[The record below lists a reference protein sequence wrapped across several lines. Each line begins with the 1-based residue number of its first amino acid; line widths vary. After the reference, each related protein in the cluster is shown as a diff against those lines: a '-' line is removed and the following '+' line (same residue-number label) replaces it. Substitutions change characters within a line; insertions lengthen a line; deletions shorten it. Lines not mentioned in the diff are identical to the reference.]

1 MPNTP
6 EGIFYANNSTEM
18 SVADITAA
26 MATSIDEQISIVKQG
41 GIVATDAA
49 RDALYPV
56 PVQGNSVFRSD
67 KGLRQT
73 YYGLYNSS
81 TNPGGKAT
89 AGWYNE
95 TRIFVQSTT
104 PSSPNNG
111 DLWFW

>member
-41 GIVATDAA
+41 GIVASDAA

-67 KGLRQT
+67 LGNRQT
-73 YYGLYNSS
+73 YFALYNSS
-81 TNPGGKAT
+81 TNPGGKPA

-95 TRIFVQSTT
+95 RVPFVQQTQ
-104 PSSPNNG
+104 PVNPINN